1 MGYKNLHEWIFIS
14 NNLHR
19 HKEICRKTKKG
30 LLELERAVLPILFH
44 RILGNYRHLVN
55 MMGLV
60 DKVKNNCLLH
70 ILRPCDGLCD
80 DLCDRLCDDLFIIS
94 SENVLLKVQNSR
106 QFCTNL
112 CLFLLHILRRRIVR
126 RRNFLHHIR

>member
-1 MGYKNLHEWIFIS
+1 MGYKNLHKWIFIS
-14 NNLHR
+14 NNLLR

-30 LLELERAVLPILFH
+30 LLELERAVLLILFL

-60 DKVKNNCLLH
+60 DKVKNNWLLH
-70 ILRPCDGLCD
+70 ILHPCDGLCD
-80 DLCDRLCDDLFIIS
+80 DLCDDLFIIS
-94 SENVLLKVQNSR
+94 SENVLLKVRNSR

-112 CLFLLHILRRRIVR
+112 CLFLLHILRRRIVLR
-126 RRNFLHHIR
+126 HIR